1 MKGRRHLLD
10 DGHELRL
17 VLLLAPHERLELG
30 DELLV
35 GVRVRVRVRVRER
48 VRVRIMVR
56 VR

>member
-17 VLLLAPHERLELG
+17 VLLLAPDERLELG

-35 GVRVRVRVRVRER
+35 RVRVNVRVRVRVRPGSPPGE
-48 VRVRIMVR
+48 
-56 VR
+56 

>member
-30 DELLV
+30 DELLELHTAV
-35 GVRVRVRVRVRER
+35 LVDEEHHVLLLHLQP
-48 VRVRIMVR
+48 
-56 VR
+56 